1 MANLEYQIK
10 ALQRSLIEG
19 KAKNV
24 HALRNK
30 ILSLQKKLIERKNKE
45 RINNWLSQ

>member
-19 KAKNV
+19 KAKNEY
-24 HALRNK
+24 ALRNK
-30 ILSLQKKLIERKNKE
+30 ILSLQKKLMEQKNKQ
-45 RINNWLSQ
+45 RINNWISQ